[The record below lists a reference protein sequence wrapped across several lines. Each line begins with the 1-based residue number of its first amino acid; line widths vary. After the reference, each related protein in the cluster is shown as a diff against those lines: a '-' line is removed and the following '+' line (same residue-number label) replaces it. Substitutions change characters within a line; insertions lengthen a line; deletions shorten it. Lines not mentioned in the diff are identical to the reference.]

1 MEWKLEGDFAV
12 EKLSNIFNRL
22 SASVYIVLL
31 SQQPVRWAWQFN
43 QAPSNFIDDKP
54 RTLVFK

>member
-12 EKLSNIFNRL
+12 EKLSNIFNRP
-22 SASVYIVLL
+22 SAYVYIVLL
-31 SQQPVRWAWQFN
+31 SQQPVRWAWPFN
-43 QAPSNFIDDKP
+43 QTPSNFIDDKP